1 MPASLYI
8 NSRSSVH
15 DYSKLE
21 SRAAQSLGI
30 SNTAIYQMV
39 ADALREKRLGGL
51 IVDAGCGVGNLWNF
65 VHSNFKEYVGVD
77 AVQYREFPAGAKF
90 IQADL
95 NINQVPLRENSADVA
110 VAVEVIE
117 HLENPRAFMREL
129 ARIIKPGGL
138 IIITTPNQLS
148 LLSLLSLLIKRQ
160 FVAFQD
166 VHYPAHI
173 TALLETDLKR
183 IALECG
189 LVDLKIAYSLQGRI
203 VLTPWSYPKFL
214 SKLFP
219 RALSDNLLLLGKKP

>member
-21 SRAAQSLGI
+21 SRAAQSLGM
-30 SNTAIYQMV
+30 SNTASYQMV

-110 VAVEVIE
+110 VAVEVVWE
-117 HLENPRAFMREL
+117 FEESKGFFLEVG
-129 ARIIKPGGL
+129 RII
-138 IIITTPNQLS
+138 
-148 LLSLLSLLIKRQ
+148 
-160 FVAFQD
+160 
-166 VHYPAHI
+166 
-173 TALLETDLKR
+173 
-183 IALECG
+183 
-189 LVDLKIAYSLQGRI
+189 
-203 VLTPWSYPKFL
+203 
-214 SKLFP
+214 
-219 RALSDNLLLLGKKP
+219 